1 MSEAVELAIAA
12 IATVVSGVSGIRQ
25 APTYPNETQNVDP
38 FAVTYV
44 VDGRLEAGAIGT
56 KRNLLNIN
64 VDVLIPQTDLARD
77 LAKLTPFIDTISAA
91 LVGQVSGTGG
101 RFGNT
106 ISTFDTLRYKYIGN
120 VQYGDSASYAGVP
133 MRGYSFTME
142 NVKILVSM

>member
-1 MSEAVELAIAA
+1 MSEAVELALAA

-44 VDGRLEAGAIGT
+44 VDGRIECGAVGT
-56 KRNLLNIN
+56 KRDLLNIN
-64 VDVLIPQTDLARD
+64 VDVLIPKNDLARD

-91 LVGQVSGTGG
+91 LVGQVSGTGA
-101 RFGNT
+101 RFSST
-106 ISTFDTLRYKYIGN
+106 ISAFESLRIKYL
-120 VQYGDSASYAGVP
+120 GDVDYAGVP

-142 NVKILVSM
+142 NVKILVSL